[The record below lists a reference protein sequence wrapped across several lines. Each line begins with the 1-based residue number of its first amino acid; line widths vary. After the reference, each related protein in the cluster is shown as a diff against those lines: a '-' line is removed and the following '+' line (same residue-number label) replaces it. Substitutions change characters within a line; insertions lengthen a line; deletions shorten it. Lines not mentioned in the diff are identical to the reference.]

1 LAKRLA
7 AEAPLPPPPSLLGP
21 GKRDGGGDDDND
33 EGGGDTVNDSDDIDE
48 NDDFDNAEDSGGDSF
63 SEEDENGNGMPLLRH
78 RVELV
83 RTARQECELLLVL
96 VQRCLSLRKKGRSSS
111 SSSSQQQRRQQQR
124 QLRRGGGR
132 GDQHFHTVLL
142 NTTQSDSCNINHA
155 GLLLAKH
162 SLGSVLS
169 AFNRLLLRVDTADN
183 ADAAAILAALKS
195 ARQQKRRACA
205 ASEEEEEEEGGEEE
219 EPSVETVSTVSS
231 RVFEAAAV
239 AEAEKAMSA
248 ASAALERQ
256 APDSAAALL
265 APPQGWWRPSARES
279 RVEQDSRRSG
289 SGTNSGGE
297 VDGVMCGHRERG
309 ERAESKVG
317 RQGDGGCER
326 GRVQAGTCIGQALYD
341 GREEKEEEEEELFP
355 SIVRTSRLGSYGV
368 VDIPKL

>member
-1 LAKRLA
+1 
-7 AEAPLPPPPSLLGP
+7 
-21 GKRDGGGDDDND
+21 
-33 EGGGDTVNDSDDIDE
+33 
-48 NDDFDNAEDSGGDSF
+48 
-63 SEEDENGNGMPLLRH
+63 
-78 RVELV
+78 
-83 RTARQECELLLVL
+83 
-96 VQRCLSLRKKGRSSS
+96 
-111 SSSSQQQRRQQQR
+111 
-124 QLRRGGGR
+124 
-132 GDQHFHTVLL
+132 
-142 NTTQSDSCNINHA
+142 
-155 GLLLAKH
+155 
-162 SLGSVLS
+162 
-169 AFNRLLLRVDTADN
+169 
-183 ADAAAILAALKS
+183 
-195 ARQQKRRACA
+195 
-205 ASEEEEEEEGGEEE
+205 
-219 EPSVETVSTVSS
+219 
-231 RVFEAAAV
+231 
-239 AEAEKAMSA
+239 MSA